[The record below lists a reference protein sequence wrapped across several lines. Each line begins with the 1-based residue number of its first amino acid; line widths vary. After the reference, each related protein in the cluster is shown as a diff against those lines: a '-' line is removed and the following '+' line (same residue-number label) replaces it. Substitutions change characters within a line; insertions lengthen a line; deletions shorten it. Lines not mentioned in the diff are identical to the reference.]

1 MAADQN
7 ARERLVRFLDQ
18 KAFDPIL
25 RASPDRFSKSDRDK
39 LEHVK
44 GATERTKQ
52 RYHDDYT
59 SAQEVRD
66 RFRDDLSS
74 SAARQVQREL
84 AQLGLPTLHDIESE
98 FEHLCNG
105 VGVGH

>member
-7 ARERLVRFLDQ
+7 AREKLVQFLDQ

-25 RASPDRFSKSDRDK
+25 RASPDRYSVNDKDK

-44 GATERTKQ
+44 GATERAKQ
-52 RYHDDYT
+52 RYHHDYT
-59 SAQEVRD
+59 SAEEVCD

-74 SAARQVQREL
+74 SSAQQVQQEL
-84 AQLGLPTLHDIESE
+84 EQLGLPTLHDIKDE
-98 FEHLCNG
+98 FEDLCRD
-105 VGVGH
+105 VGAGR

>member
-7 ARERLVRFLDQ
+7 ARERLVQLLDQ

-25 RASPDRFSKSDRDK
+25 HARPDRYSGNDREK

-52 RYHDDYT
+52 RYHHDY
-59 SAQEVRD
+59 AGVEEVCA
-66 RFRDDLSS
+66 RFREDLSS
-74 SAARQVQREL
+74 SSAQRVQREL
-84 AQLGLPTLHDIESE
+84 EQLGLPTLHDIEDE
-98 FEHLCNG
+98 FDALCRDLG
-105 VGVGH
+105 VGR

>member
-1 MAADQN
+1 MAADRN
-7 ARERLVRFLDQ
+7 AREKLVRFLDQ

-25 RASPDRFSKSDRDK
+25 RASPDRFSESDRDK

-59 SAQEVRD
+59 NAEEVRD

-74 SAARQVQREL
+74 SAAQQVQREL
-84 AQLGLPTLHDIESE
+84 EQLGLPTLHDVEGE
-98 FEHLCNG
+98 FEDLCQH

>member
-7 ARERLVRFLDQ
+7 AREKLVQFLDEE
-18 KAFDPIL
+18 AFDPIL
-25 RASPDRFSKSDRDK
+25 RTSPDRYSGNARDR

-52 RYHDDYT
+52 RYHHDYR
-59 SAQEVRD
+59 SAEEVRD

-74 SAARQVQREL
+74 AAAQRVQREL
-84 AQLGLPTLHDIESE
+84 AQLGLPTLHDVEDE
-98 FEHLCNG
+98 FEGLCRDLG
-105 VGVGH
+105 VGR

>member
-7 ARERLVRFLDQ
+7 ARERLVQFLDE

-25 RASPDRFSKSDRDK
+25 RARPNRYSGNDREK

-52 RYHDDYT
+52 RYHHDYT
-59 SAQEVRD
+59 SAAEFCA
-66 RFRDDLSS
+66 RFREDLSS
-74 SAARQVQREL
+74 SSAQRVQREL
-84 AQLGLPTLHDIESE
+84 EQLGLPTLHDIEDQVE
-98 FEHLCNG
+98 ALCRDLG
-105 VGVGH
+105 VGR

>member
-7 ARERLVRFLDQ
+7 AREKLIEFRDE

-25 RASPDRFSKSDRDK
+25 RTSPDRYTGNAREK

-59 SAQEVRD
+59 SAEEIRD
-66 RFRDDLSS
+66 RFRDDLN
-74 SAARQVQREL
+74 SAAAQRVQREL
-84 AQLGLPTLHDIESE
+84 AQLGLPTLHHLEDE
-98 FEHLCNG
+98 FEGLCRDLG
-105 VGVGH
+105 IGR

>member
-7 ARERLVRFLDQ
+7 AREKLVQFLDQ

-25 RASPDRFSKSDRDK
+25 RASPDRYSGSDKDR

-44 GATERTKQ
+44 DATERTRQ
-52 RYHDDYT
+52 RYHNDYT
-59 SAQEVRD
+59 SAAEVCA

-74 SAARQVQREL
+74 SSAQRVQREL
-84 AQLGLPTLHDIESE
+84 EQLGLPTLQDIADE
-98 FEHLCNG
+98 FETLCRD
-105 VGVGH
+105 VGVGR